1 MNRATANKECSEACL
16 QNIGEYPNNA
26 EHSEPGTC
34 LVSFRLFRIYM
45 RIKDILSG
53 SIDFVEEVAVARE
66 IEQFYQ
72 AHFMEL
78 QFKIIFSLT
87 GSSTRVQ
94 NIKTK
99 KKNLD
104 IS

>member
-1 MNRATANKECSEACL
+1 MNYNEQGNSNEGCSEACL

-26 EHSEPGTC
+26 EDSEPSTC

-53 SIDFVEEVAVARE
+53 SIYFVEEVAPIMA
-66 IEQFYQ
+66 
-72 AHFMEL
+72 L
-78 QFKIIFSLT
+78 LFKIFFSLT